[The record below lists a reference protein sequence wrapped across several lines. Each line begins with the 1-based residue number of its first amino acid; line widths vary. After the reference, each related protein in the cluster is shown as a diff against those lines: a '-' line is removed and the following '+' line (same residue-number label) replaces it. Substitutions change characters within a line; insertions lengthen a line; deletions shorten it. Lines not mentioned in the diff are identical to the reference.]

1 MDIDPIVKSML
12 DDFKLSSEA
21 EADNRTRALFILDFT
36 RPGAKQ
42 FNSQEIAARGSRP
55 SFSFNQL
62 PKFGRQVIN
71 DQWQN
76 VPQIKYIPKTDADIE
91 KAEVLEDM
99 VREVQSQGCAQTAYK
114 MAIASQVNIGWG
126 YFAFATDY
134 DNDESNDQN
143 IYIRQI
149 PNTFQVYDDPACR
162 EQDRSDRRFL
172 IEVEDIPRTEF
183 NARYERDYTDGELQS
198 IGSQYPEWAVMG
210 KNLVR
215 VGHYWRM
222 EYDKETVWFNKE
234 TGEKVTEKPKDA
246 KNYNERVIKK
256 PRVMYYKCTAKE
268 KLEERKWQGSH
279 IPFCFVEG
287 NKTVVNGKTYLTGI
301 YEDMVSTQV
310 LYNYATNTAI
320 ELAESAPISPFI
332 GDSRAFKGYEKFYD
346 TVNTKNFAYLP
357 YNAIDENSQPI
368 APPQRMQN
376 GADLSAAV
384 ALIQMAEQNFYGTS
398 GIYPASLGQQSN
410 EKSGKAIIAR
420 QREGDVSTSNYAD
433 TFRRALLYGGKIF
446 QDLSKKIYDGTR
458 EIKVMSEDNKT
469 RVVKINQKYKDPKT
483 GKIIEYDMT
492 KGDMGVAVSTGPS
505 YSTKREE
512 ARESQIALLQAYPQ
526 AMLPA
531 LPRIVRG
538 MDWPNADKTAED
550 IERGLPPALRDPD
563 SQKEQMQG
571 IPPAVQG
578 QLQQAQQIIQQLG
591 QALQEAQQA
600 AADKQQEA
608 EMKMGELQVKAQSAQ
623 TQAEKNQIDAQIK
636 AAELQFEREKLA
648 TESTLEAQRIEL
660 EKVKY
665 LTELQR
671 QKETKSIGELDEE
684 TLMSG
689 LGENALRGY
698 EMDKQ
703 IKLDQERM
711 ESEMKAAKEEQ
722 EKKDVETIKQS
733 MDALIQMLMQMQGNF
748 QQLSNDIRAPKVIDV
763 KRNPQTGLIEQ
774 AISRMNEARRI

>member
-1 MDIDPIVKSML
+1 VDRDKIVQSML

-42 FNSQEIAARGSRP
+42 FNPQEITARGSRP
-55 SFSFNQL
+55 SYSFNQL

-76 VPQIKYIPKTDADIE
+76 VPQIKYIPKTDADVE
-91 KAEVLEDM
+91 KAEILEDM

-114 MAIASQVNIGWG
+114 MAIASQVSMGWG

-143 IYIRQI
+143 IYIREI

-162 EQDRSDRRFL
+162 KQDRSDRRFL
-172 IEVEDIPRTEF
+172 IEVEDLPLTEF
-183 NARYERDYTDGELQS
+183 NRRENREYARDELQS
-198 IGSQYPEWAVMG
+198 VGSEYPSWATMG
-210 KNLVR
+210 ENLVR

-234 TGEKVTEKPKDA
+234 TGEKVTEQPKDFQ
-246 KNYNERVIKK
+246 NYNERVIKK

-268 KLEERKWQGSH
+268 KLEGRKWQGSH
-279 IPFCFVEG
+279 IPYCFVEG

-301 YEDMVSTQV
+301 YEDMISTQV
-310 LYNYATNTAI
+310 LFNYATNTAI
-320 ELAESAPISPFI
+320 ELAESAPISPFTVPLR
-332 GDSRAFKGYEKFYD
+332 GVAGLEKYYD
-346 TVNTKNFAYLP
+346 TVNRKNYAYLP
-357 YNAIDENSQPI
+357 YNDIDENGLPI
-368 APPQRMQN
+368 TPPQRLQN
-376 GADLSAAV
+376 GADLSSAV

-410 EKSGKAIIAR
+410 EKSGKAILAR

-433 TFRRALLYGGKIF
+433 TFRRALLYGGIIF
-446 QDLSKKIYDGTR
+446 QDLSKKIYDGSR
-458 EIKVMSEDNKT
+458 EIQVMSEDKKT

-483 GKIIEYDMT
+483 GKVIEYDMT
-492 KGDMGVAVSTGPS
+492 KGEMGVAVTTGPS
-505 YSTKREE
+505 FTTKREE

-531 LPRIVRG
+531 LPDIVRG
-538 MDWPNADKTAED
+538 MDWPNADKTAEA
-550 IERGLPPALRDPD
+550 IERGLPPELRDPE

-571 IPPAVQG
+571 VPPAVQA
-578 QLQQAQQIIQQLG
+578 QLQQAQQIIQQIG
-591 QALQEAQQA
+591 QALQEVQQQNQQLQQEIVAKQNEIELAKQTGQSQKVQDALKAQYDKLAAQQ
-600 AADKQQEA
+600 KIA
-608 EMKMGELQVKAQSAQ
+608 ELTIANR
-623 TQAEKNQIDAQIK
+623 EKDLEIQFKDAQ
-636 AAELQFEREKLA
+636 AMLAQQLQP
-648 TESTLEAQRIEL
+648 ESQPTNEM
-660 EKVKY
+660 
-665 LTELQR
+665 
-671 QKETKSIGELDEE
+671 DEE

-703 IKLDQERM
+703 VKMQQEQA
-711 ESEMKAAKEEQ
+711 EAQMKAAEAEQ
-722 EKKDVETIKQS
+722 QRQN
-733 MDALIQMLMQMQGNF
+733 MAMLIESLSQMQANIVE
-748 QQLSNDIRAPKVIDV
+748 LSNDIRAPKVIDV

-774 AISRMNEARRI
+774 AYVVPQ

>member
-1 MDIDPIVKSML
+1 MQSML

-42 FNSQEIAARGSRP
+42 FNPDEITARGRSRP
-55 SFSFNQL
+55 SHSFNQL

-91 KAEVLEDM
+91 KAEILEDM

-114 MAIASQVNIGWG
+114 MAIASQVNMGWG

-143 IYIRQI
+143 IYIREI

-162 EQDRSDRRFL
+162 KQDRSDRRFL
-172 IEVEDIPRTEF
+172 IEVEDLPLTEF
-183 NARYERDYTDGELQS
+183 NRRENREYARDELQS
-198 IGSQYPEWAVMG
+198 VGSEYPSWATMG
-210 KNLVR
+210 ENLVR

-222 EYDKETVWFNKE
+222 EYDKEIVWFNKE
-234 TGEKVTEKPKDA
+234 TGEKVTEKPKDVQ
-246 KNYNERVIKK
+246 NYNERVIKK

-268 KLEERKWQGSH
+268 KLEGRKWQGSH
-279 IPFCFVEG
+279 IPYCFVEG

-310 LYNYATNTAI
+310 LFNYATNAAI

-332 GDSRAFKGYEKFYD
+332 VPLRGVAGLEKYYD
-346 TVNTKNFAYLP
+346 TVNRKNYSYLP
-357 YNAIDENSQPI
+357 YNDIDENGLPI
-368 APPQRMQN
+368 TPPQRLQN
-376 GADLSAAV
+376 GADLSSAV

-410 EKSGKAIIAR
+410 EKSGKAILAR

-433 TFRRALLYGGKIF
+433 TFRRALLYGGIIF
-446 QDLSKKIYDGTR
+446 QDLSKKIYDSTR
-458 EIKVMSEDNKT
+458 EIQVMSEDKKT
-469 RVVKINQKYKDPKT
+469 RVVKINQKYKDPRT
-483 GKIIEYDMT
+483 GKVIEYDMT
-492 KGDMGVAVSTGPS
+492 KGEMGVAVTTGPS
-505 YSTKREE
+505 FTTKREE

-531 LPRIVRG
+531 LPDIVRG
-538 MDWPNADKTAED
+538 MDWPNADKTAEA
-550 IERGLPPALRDPD
+550 IERGLPPELRDPE

-571 IPPAVQG
+571 VPPAVQA

-608 EMKMGELQVKAQSAQ
+608 QMKMGELQVKAQSAQ
-623 TQAEKNQIDAQIK
+623 TQAEKNQVDAELK
-636 AAELQFEREKLA
+636 TAELQFQREKMALDAQVQAVELELQAQKLA
-648 TESTLEAQRIEL
+648 LEAEKIRNEAKKTELEAQVRLAEIQSTGEV
-660 EKVKY
+660 ERFRA
-665 LTELQR
+665 LQ
-671 QKETKSIGELDEE
+671 Q
-684 TLMSG
+684 
-689 LGENALRGY
+689 A
-698 EMDKQ
+698 Q
-703 IKLDQERM
+703 P
-711 ESEMKAAKEEQ
+711 
-722 EKKDVETIKQS
+722 V
-733 MDALIQMLMQMQGNF
+733 F
-748 QQLSNDIRAPKVIDV
+748 QV
-763 KRNPQTGLIEQ
+763 
-774 AISRMNEARRI
+774 NE

>member
-1 MDIDPIVKSML
+1 LSVDRDTIVQSML

-42 FNSQEIAARGSRP
+42 FNPQEITARGSRP
-55 SFSFNQL
+55 SYSFNQL

-76 VPQIKYIPKTDADIE
+76 VPQIKYIPKTDADVE
-91 KAEVLEDM
+91 KAEILEDM

-114 MAIASQVNIGWG
+114 MAIASQVNMGWG

-143 IYIRQI
+143 IYIREI

-162 EQDRSDRRFL
+162 KQDRSDRRFL
-172 IEVEDIPRTEF
+172 IEVEDLPLTEF
-183 NARYERDYTDGELQS
+183 NRRENREYARDELQS
-198 IGSQYPEWAVMG
+198 VGSEYPSWATMG
-210 KNLVR
+210 ENLVR

-234 TGEKVTEKPKDA
+234 TGEKVTEKPKDVQ
-246 KNYNERVIKK
+246 NYNERVIKK

-268 KLEERKWQGSH
+268 KLEGRKWQGSH
-279 IPFCFVEG
+279 IPYCFVEG

-301 YEDMVSTQV
+301 YEDMISTQV
-310 LYNYATNTAI
+310 LFNYATNTAI

-332 GDSRAFKGYEKFYD
+332 VPLRGVKQLEKYYD
-346 TVNTKNFAYLP
+346 TVNRKNYAYLP
-357 YNAIDENSQPI
+357 YNDIDENGLPI
-368 APPQRMQN
+368 APPQRLQN
-376 GADLSAAV
+376 GADLSSAV

-410 EKSGKAIIAR
+410 EKSGKAILAR

-433 TFRRALLYGGKIF
+433 TFRRALLYGGIIF
-446 QDLSKKIYDGTR
+446 QDLSKKIYDSTR
-458 EIKVMSEDNKT
+458 EIQVMSEDKKT

-483 GKIIEYDMT
+483 GKVIEYDMT
-492 KGDMGVAVSTGPS
+492 KGEMGVAITTGPS
-505 YSTKREE
+505 FTTKREE
-512 ARESQIALLQAYPQ
+512 ARESQLALFQAAPQ

-531 LPRIVRG
+531 LPMIIRSQ
-538 MDWPNADKTAED
+538 DWPNSDKTAD
-550 IERGLPPALRDPD
+550 AVERGLPPELRDPE

-571 IPPAVQG
+571 VPPAVQA
-578 QLQQAQQIIQQLG
+578 QLQQAQQIIQQIG
-591 QALQEAQQA
+591 QALQEVQQQNQQLQQEIVAKQNEVELAKQTGQSQKVQDALKAQYDKLAAQQ
-600 AADKQQEA
+600 KIA
-608 EMKMGELQVKAQSAQ
+608 ELTIANR
-623 TQAEKNQIDAQIK
+623 EKDLEIQLKDAQ
-636 AAELQFEREKLA
+636 AMLAQQLQP
-648 TESTLEAQRIEL
+648 EA
-660 EKVKY
+660 KP
-665 LTELQR
+665 T
-671 QKETKSIGELDEE
+671 GEMDEE

-698 EMDKQ
+698 KMDKQ
-703 IKLDQERM
+703 VKMQQEQA
-711 ESEMKAAKEEQ
+711 EAQIKAAEAEQ
-722 EKKDVETIKQS
+722 QRQNMAI
-733 MDALIQMLMQMQGNF
+733 LIESLSQMQANIV
-748 QQLSNDIRAPKVIDV
+748 QLSNDIRAPKVIDV

-774 AISRMNEARRI
+774 ASTRTV